1 MMGTMA
7 RTPLRLFSV
16 LCLSLL
22 GGLGHAQDNE
32 PYVDDP
38 PERAARL
45 SFISGDVS
53 LQPAG
58 ETDWTAA
65 LVNRPLTTGD
75 KLWTEQNARAEIYVG
90 PAAVRLDDNT
100 GFSFLNVDD
109 DTIQMRV
116 TAGVMNVSV
125 RTLDGGEHIEI
136 ATPNVALTLL
146 RAGNYRV
153 EVNDA
158 GDATVVKVSLGSVQ
172 ATGGAQDTVVYA
184 NQVATFTGTDDVIAQ
199 YGTLGPQD
207 DFDSWSLE
215 RDRRDELAANS
226 RTTEYVSP
234 EVTGYQDLE
243 QHGSWS
249 SEPGYGNVWAPT
261 YVNVGWAPYRYG
273 RWVSISPWGWTWIDD
288 APWGY
293 APFHYGR
300 WAHIRHRWCWVPGP
314 RHVRPVYAPALVGW
328 GPSPRGHVSWFPLG
342 PGEAYT
348 PGYRYGRRYIERVNN
363 SNTVITRAVAR
374 DLNGNRAAN
383 TTFRNRVVDGVTAAT
398 QSQFTSAGRLGP
410 QRIRLSEQDLAT
422 GTANSLAPRIAAS
435 RQSRLGGPV
444 RTNTRIP
451 PQAVANRQVV
461 VRRDPPPSAAQ
472 FARRAVEHGEVAA
485 RTPERNNAPE
495 RNNHPR
501 ERAAGGSQVQQAPT
515 GNGLAN
521 TMRERMDR
529 PPRVDRP
536 AGESA
541 PPARTSVFDREALSG
556 RVREDRDRQV
566 REVQQQR
573 DDAIREGWQRQDQA
587 RQEQARAQQDRVQQ
601 DRPPREQ
608 TQRSRDLEQ
617 QLRNQVQ
624 RQQETRPSTQ
634 RQQVERP
641 QVERQRY
648 EQPRVEQPRY
658 EQRREQPRHE
668 QPQPRVEQ
676 PRVQQPRAE
685 QPRSQPPRAEAPREQ
700 THRSENR
707 GSETRAPSESRSPS
721 NSRNDGSRKNRN

>member
-7 RTPLRLFSV
+7 RAPFRLFPL
-16 LCLSLL
+16 LCVSLL
-22 GGLGHAQDNE
+22 WGLAQAQDNE

-38 PERAARL
+38 PDRAARL

-90 PAAVRLDDNT
+90 PAAIRLDDNT

-153 EVNDA
+153 EVNEA
-158 GDATVVKVSLGSVQ
+158 GDATVLKVSEGSVQ
-172 ATGGAQDTVVYA
+172 ATSGSQDNVVYA
-184 NQVATFTGTDDVIAQ
+184 QQVATFTGTDDVIAQ
-199 YGTLGPQD
+199 YGTLGAPD

-215 RDRRDELAANS
+215 RDRRDEVAANS

-249 SEPGYGNVWAPT
+249 SEPGYGYVWAPT

-273 RWVSISPWGWTWIDD
+273 RWVSVAPWGWTWIDD

-328 GPSPRGHVSWFPLG
+328 GPSPRGQVSWFPLG
-342 PGEAYT
+342 PGEVYS
-348 PGYRYGRRYIERVNN
+348 PGYRYGRRYLERVNH

-374 DLNGNRAAN
+374 DINENRTASTA
-383 TTFRNRVVDGVTAAT
+383 FRNRVVDGVTAAT

-410 QRIRLSEQDLAT
+410 QRIRLSEQDLAS
-422 GTANSLAPRIAAS
+422 GTANSVAPRIAAN

-444 RTNTRIP
+444 RTNVRVP
-451 PQAVANRQVV
+451 PQTVANRQVV
-461 VRRDPPPSAAQ
+461 VRREPPPSAAH
-472 FARRAVEHGEVAA
+472 FARRAVENREVVA
-485 RTPERNNAPE
+485 RTPERNHQPE
-495 RNNHPR
+495 RNNRPR
-501 ERAAGGSQVQQAPT
+501 DQVSGGGQVQAGP
-515 GNGLAN
+515 NGLAN
-521 TMRERMDR
+521 TMRERLDR

-536 AGESA
+536 AAESP

-573 DDAIREGWQRQDQA
+573 DEAIREGWQRQ
-587 RQEQARAQQDRVQQ
+587 EQARSQHDRAQQ

-624 RQQETRPSTQ
+624 RQQETRP
-634 RQQVERP
+634 QVD
-641 QVERQRY
+641 RQRY

-658 EQRREQPRHE
+658 EQRREQPQHE
-668 QPQPRVEQ
+668 RQQPRVEQ
-676 PRVQQPRAE
+676 PRVQQPRVE
-685 QPRSQPPRAEAPREQ
+685 QPRVEQSRSPPPRVEQPREQ
-700 THRSENR
+700 SHR
-707 GSETRAPSESRSPS
+707 SETRAPSESKSPS
-721 NSRNDGSRKNRN
+721 NNRNGHSRPNRN